1 MMLPNKKAHKRKHGN
16 IWLPKNKRA
25 SVSECVCVCV
35 CVCVLGGGGLGGR
48 E

>member
-25 SVSECVCVCV
+25 SVSECVGVCV
-35 CVCVLGGGGLGGR
+35 CVGVLGGGGLGGR